1 MSKSISK
8 EDPEYEEKRR
18 KNNEAIR
25 KSREKQKQKQKE
37 TQAQV
42 DALKQENQQYE
53 GQIKEL
59 EGQMEMLKGIFKAHA
74 MRGAAAAGQPAPQEP
89 KIEASASH
97 SAGQPTTGFQTDLN
111 GFTAAAPSSSTSF
124 FASADVNSIDDLMT
138 FDPNQPSTDFEDL
151 LK

>member
-8 EDPEYEEKRR
+8 EDPDYEEKRR

-74 MRGAAAAGQPAPQEP
+74 MRGAAAAGQPAKQEP
-89 KIEASASH
+89 KTEETASH
-97 SAGQPTTGFQTDLN
+97 SAGQPGFQTDMN
-111 GFTAAAPSSSTSF
+111 GFTAAAAAPGSSNSF
-124 FASADVNSIDDLMT
+124 FANTDVNSIDDLMT